1 MIILLIIVI
10 IILLGLASAI
20 WLVAWSAFED
30 TELGQILILKI
41 KKEDNNDQT

>member
-30 TELGQILILKI
+30 TELGQTLISKI